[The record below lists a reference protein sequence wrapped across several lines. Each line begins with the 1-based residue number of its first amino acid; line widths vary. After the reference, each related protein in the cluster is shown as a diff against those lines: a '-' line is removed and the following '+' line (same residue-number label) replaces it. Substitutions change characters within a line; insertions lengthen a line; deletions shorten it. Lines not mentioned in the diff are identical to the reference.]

1 MMHEMIGRHT
11 MGLRKMQA
19 LAVAISMAFALVGGE
34 YYVDCGVSASGT
46 GTADSPFKTIQEA
59 ITAAEV
65 GSTIHVAAGT
75 YDSGST
81 QCADTGYARVCV
93 TKSLTIKG
101 AGRDKS
107 FIVGAKGSGTAGL
120 GTGAVRCVSIEADDV
135 EISGFTICNGHTTG
149 TGATAASGMGGGVYS
164 NNKLN
169 GFVVDCTIRNCFAAK
184 GAAIARQEPN
194 MSSEGL
200 AAVRCLITDNRASS
214 GSHSW
219 CDYGASLYWCI
230 VTRHY
235 NASCSPIYSAP
246 KVINCTLDNNYAHHY
261 FEKCA
266 TICNTFAGRYSYRGG
281 NGDGNFTNVYF
292 TSVSASTISAASHSS
307 CTFSGEEKQFVSPLM
322 NDFRPIPS
330 APVLTAGN
338 GELLAHIPEAYRT
351 KDYEGTTVDPSSATI
366 AIGAIQTPCTPASGM
381 VIFFFSTSTYADG
394 DKLVFNGVT
403 NNWYQQEF
411 YWHATNWPSFARFK
425 PIWKNGTNE
434 YGFTASG
441 ADSMERFPLTDG
453 SYLIMPQPSTSLSLT
468 LMPKRAAQTFYAD
481 PNADASLADGTAE
494 HPFAT
499 LQDAADAVASGGYAV
514 IYAARG
520 TYRTGGSHVI
530 GGLNNRVA
538 FQGRHIRLVGV
549 EGAENTVIEGARD
562 PDAGDDVYGCG
573 ANATRCLCASAS
585 GAVQG
590 FTLTGGR
597 AGAGSADADVNKS
610 GAILA
615 SGTAFQ
621 VLDCIVSSNFAGR
634 AAVGHGSTSHLLF
647 ARSKIIGNRT
657 ITTGGSGAYTLASDF
672 TSCLVANNWCGQE
685 APVFGV
691 GQSEQVYDCTVY
703 SEGENGDFS
712 GYGANAN
719 SGTHRNSIFMGFGA
733 YREKEVYRIVIDKKI
748 LNSTKLTYVTQVT
761 GDYKT
766 DTGFVEFVDS
776 VNGDFR
782 LLPTSP
788 AVGYGSY
795 VAARDAAAYRLATM
809 SLDGVVPDF
818 SGDGTFTVGA
828 YRKVANVVYVSG
840 EGISS
845 MSAVVDPAP
854 GATVSVTAT
863 LVQKRPFLG
872 FAVNGVRQPFAGTT
886 FTYTVPAGGLE
897 EPVAITAVYD
907 SHWYVDAV
915 NGRDD
920 GYGTSSS
927 PLRRLCDALKYQRSG
942 DTVHVAPGEY
952 GDGTMTNTTVIGV
965 SVVKV
970 IGSRAIVN
978 SGVTLVSDEGAG
990 STFIV
995 GAPDTANEAH
1005 EGYGD
1010 GLAAVRCVAVYGGGT
1025 VRGFT
1030 LTGGRTYSDS
1040 GNVNGSS
1047 CGGGALCENKDACV
1061 EDCVISNCIA
1071 LVSGGG
1077 YMGTYRRCKFF
1088 DCRVTPG
1095 GNSPAARYAYLFNC
1109 HVNGCRGGWTVAD
1122 MYGLQ
1127 SCTIGPDNVNANG
1140 TPTDTLY
1147 RMLSGATV
1155 NNCLLFG
1162 RVNQPAAIGTAYS
1175 NCIFNAG
1182 FTFLGDTN
1190 FTTNNCRVASIADIA
1205 LDAGG
1210 HPTIGSSVAIDAGD
1224 ATIYDAA
1231 LLGDLDCEGKPRFV
1245 NGLKLD
1251 VGAFEA
1257 DWKARYSTV
1266 LGRGVEVTA
1275 ADPAAEERGDG
1286 VFLPNGTLALNWAPS
1301 TRRVKRYQ
1309 FDASVS
1315 GTGTLT
1321 VLLNGEPYRS
1331 YTAASGAVSEAIVS
1345 DTAPFSLEFTYTP
1358 GTNDDGGATLS
1369 HFQYVVGM
1377 MMNFR

>member
-1 MMHEMIGRHT
+1 MMHEMTGRHAT
-11 MGLRKMQA
+11 GLRKMRT
-19 LAVAISMAFALVGGE
+19 LAVAVSMAFALVGGE
-34 YYVDCGVSASGT
+34 YYVDCGVPASGT
-46 GTADSPFKTIQEA
+46 GTVDSPFKTIQEA
-59 ITAAEV
+59 IQAAEA

-81 QCADTGYARVCV
+81 QCADGGYARVCV

-107 FIVGAKGSGTAGL
+107 FIVGAKGSGTGGL
-120 GTGAVRCVSIEADDV
+120 GTGAVRCVAIEADDV

-149 TGATAASGMGGGVYS
+149 TSASSASGMGGGVYS
-164 NNKLN
+164 NNKSN
-169 GFVVDCTIRNCFAAK
+169 GFVVDCTIRNCVAAK
-184 GAAIARQEPN
+184 GGAIAIQTP
-194 MSSEGL
+194 SLSEERL
-200 AAVRCLITDNRASS
+200 AAVRCLITDNKMSTT
-214 GSHSW
+214 GQPW

-235 NASCSPIYSAP
+235 NSSCSPIYSAP
-246 KVINCTLDNNYAHHY
+246 KVINCTFDNNYAHHY
-261 FEKCA
+261 FQGCT
-266 TICNTFAGRYSYRGG
+266 TICNTFVGRYAYKGG
-281 NGDGNFTNVYF
+281 NTDGNFTNVYF
-292 TSVSASTISAASHSS
+292 TSVPESLVNAASYSS

-322 NDFRPIPS
+322 NDLRPIPS
-330 APVLTAGN
+330 APILTAGN

-381 VIFFFSTSTYADG
+381 TIFATSGILDG

-403 NNWYQQEF
+403 NSWNQQQY
-411 YWHATNWPSFARFK
+411 YWHATNWPCFARFK
-425 PIWKNGTNE
+425 PVWINGTNE

-453 SYLIMPQPSTSLSLT
+453 TYLIMPHPSSSLT
-468 LMPKRAAQTFYAD
+468 LTTKRAAQTLYAD

-499 LQDAADAVASGGYAV
+499 LQAAADAVATGGYAV

-520 TYRTGGSHVI
+520 TYRNGGSSVI

-538 FQGRHIRLVGV
+538 FQGRHIRLVGM

-573 ANATRCLCASAS
+573 ANATRCLCASTS

-597 AGAGSADADVNKS
+597 AGAGSADSNVNKS
-610 GAILA
+610 GAILV
-615 SGTAFQ
+615 TDAFQ

-634 AAVGHGSTSHLLF
+634 AAAGHGSTSHLLF
-647 ARSKIIGNRT
+647 SRSKIIGNRT
-657 ITTGGSGAYTLASDF
+657 ISDGGSGAYTLASDF
-672 TSCLVANNWCGQE
+672 TSCLVANNWTGKE

-733 YREKEVYRIVIDKKI
+733 YRNKEVYGIVIDTKI
-748 LNSTKLTYVTQVT
+748 LNSTKTTYVTALT
-761 GDYKT
+761 GDYKSGK
-766 DTGFVEFVDS
+766 GFVQFVDA

-795 VAARDAAAYRLATM
+795 VAERDAAAYRLATM

-828 YRKVANVVYVSG
+828 YRKVANALIVSG
-840 EGISS
+840 EGISPAS
-845 MSAVVDPAP
+845 VTVDPAP
-854 GATVSVTAT
+854 GTTVSVTAT
-863 LVQKRPFLG
+863 LAHKRPFLG
-872 FAVNGVRQPFAGTT
+872 FAVNGVRQPFAGTS

-897 EPVAITAVYD
+897 EPVTITAVYD

-920 GYGTSSS
+920 GYGTSMS
-927 PLRRLCDALKYQRSG
+927 PLRRLCDALNYQRSG
-942 DTVHVAPGEY
+942 DTVHVAPGVYDE
-952 GDGTMTNTTVIGV
+952 GTMTNTTTIGATV
-965 SVVKV
+965 SKV

-978 SGVTLVSDEGAG
+978 SGVTLVSDEGAAE
-990 STFIV
+990 TFIV
-995 GAPDTANEAH
+995 GAPDTANETY

-1010 GLAAVRCVAVYGGGT
+1010 GLKAVRCAGVYAGGS
-1025 VRGFT
+1025 VKGFT
-1030 LTGGRTYSDS
+1030 LTGGRTSF
-1040 GNVNGSS
+1040 NGIDDAS
-1047 CGGGALCENKDACV
+1047 CGGGVLCEDGTAVV
-1061 EDCVISNCIA
+1061 EDCVISNCYA
-1071 LVSGGG
+1071 LVGGG
-1077 YMGTYRRCKFF
+1077 TYKGTLRRCRIV
-1088 DCRVTPG
+1088 DCRCSPV
-1095 GNSPAARYAYLFNC
+1095 GNAPAARYAHLFNC
-1109 HVNGCRGGWTVAD
+1109 LVNHSRGMWTVAD
-1122 MYGLQ
+1122 MYRIH
-1127 SCTIGPDNVNANG
+1127 SCTIGPDNTNASG
-1140 TPTDTLY
+1140 GAVDTLY
-1147 RMLSGATV
+1147 RMAAGATV

-1162 RVNQPAAIGTAYS
+1162 KVTQHAGSGTAYS
-1175 NCIFNAG
+1175 NCIFNAA
-1182 FTFLGDTN
+1182 FTFSDTN
-1190 FTTNNCRVASIADIA
+1190 FTTNNCRFVPTADFA
-1205 LDAGG
+1205 LDEDG
-1210 HPTIGSSVAIDAGD
+1210 HPAIGSSVAIDAGD
-1224 ATIYDAA
+1224 ATIYDAD
-1231 LLGDLDCEGKPRFV
+1231 LLGDFDCEGKPRFV

-1251 VGAFEA
+1251 VGAFEV
-1257 DWKARYSTV
+1257 DWKARYSKV
-1266 LGRGVEVTA
+1266 LGGRGVEVTD

-1286 VFLPNGTLALNWAPS
+1286 VFLPDGTLALDWVAG
-1301 TRRVKRYQ
+1301 TGRGKRYQ

-1345 DTAPFSLEFTYTP
+1345 DAASFSLEFAYTP
-1358 GTNDDGGATLS
+1358 GANDDGGATLS
-1369 HFQYVVGM
+1369 HFQDFAGTM
-1377 MMNFR
+1377 LIFR

>member
-1 MMHEMIGRHT
+1 MLHEMTGRQT
-11 MGLRKMQA
+11 AGLRKMRM
-19 LAVAISMAFALVGGE
+19 LAVAVSMAFALVGGE
-34 YYVDCGVSASGT
+34 YYVDCGVPASGT
-46 GTADSPFKTIQEA
+46 GAADSPFKTIQEA
-59 ITAAEV
+59 IAAAEA

-81 QCADTGYARVCV
+81 QCADTGYARVRV

-120 GTGAVRCVSIEADDV
+120 GTGAVRCVAIEADDV

-149 TGATAASGMGGGVYS
+149 TSASSASGMGGGVYS
-164 NNKLN
+164 NNKSN
-169 GFVVDCTIRNCFAAK
+169 GFVVDCTIRNCVAAK
-184 GAAIARQEPN
+184 GGAIARMDPN

-200 AAVRCLITDNRASS
+200 AAVRCMITDNKASS
-214 GSHSW
+214 SNQVW

-230 VTRHY
+230 ITRHY
-235 NASCSPIYSAP
+235 NAGCSPIYSAP
-246 KVINCTLDNNYAHHY
+246 KVINCTFDNNYAHHY
-261 FEKCA
+261 FQGCV
-266 TICNTFAGRYSYRGG
+266 TICNTFAGRYSYKGG
-281 NGDGNFTNVYF
+281 NTDGNFTNVYF
-292 TSVSASTISAASHSS
+292 TSVSAGNMAAKSYSS

-322 NDFRPIPS
+322 NDLRPIPS
-330 APVLTAGN
+330 AAVLTAGN
-338 GELLAHIPEAYRT
+338 GELLAHIPETYRT

-366 AIGAIQTPCTPASGM
+366 AVGAIQTPCAPASGM
-381 VIFFFSTSTYADG
+381 TVFAMSGILDG
-394 DKLVFNGVT
+394 DRLVFNGVT
-403 NNWYQQEF
+403 NSWYQQQY
-411 YWHATNWPSFARFK
+411 YWHTTNWPSFARFK
-425 PIWKNGTNE
+425 PLFKGNTNDF
-434 YGFTASG
+434 GFTASG
-441 ADSMERFPLTDG
+441 ADSMDRFPLMDG
-453 SYLIMPQPSTSLSLT
+453 TYLVMPSPSAALT
-468 LMPKRAAQTFYAD
+468 LTMKKTVQTLYAD

-520 TYRTGGSHVI
+520 TYRTGGSSVI

-590 FTLTGGR
+590 FTLTGGH
-597 AGAGSADADVNKS
+597 AGTGSAESDVNRS
-610 GAILA
+610 GAVLA
-615 SGTAFQ
+615 TAAFQ

-634 AAVGHGSTSHLLF
+634 AAAGHGSTSHLLF
-647 ARSKIIGNRT
+647 SRSKIIGNRT
-657 ITTGGSGAYTLASDF
+657 ISTGGSGAYTLASDF
-672 TSCLVANNWCGQE
+672 TSCLIANNWCGNVE
-685 APVFGV
+685 APVLGV

-703 SEGENGDFS
+703 SEGENSNFS

-733 YREKEVYRIVIDKKI
+733 YRNKEVYGIVIDTKI
-748 LNSTKLTYVTQVT
+748 LNSTKTTYVTTLT
-761 GDYKT
+761 GDYKSGK
-766 DTGFVEFVDS
+766 GFVQFVDA

-788 AVGYGSY
+788 AVGYASY
-795 VAARDAAAYRLATM
+795 SASTHAAAYRLATM

-818 SGDGTFTVGA
+818 SGDGAFPAGA
-828 YRKVANVVYVSG
+828 YRKVAPVLAVSG
-840 EGISS
+840 EGISPAS
-845 MSAVVDPAP
+845 VTVDPAP
-854 GATVSVTAT
+854 GTTVSVTAT
-863 LVQKRPFLG
+863 LAHERPFLG
-872 FAVNGVRQPFAGTT
+872 FAVNGALQPFAGTG

-897 EPVAITAVYD
+897 EPVTITAVYD

-920 GYGTSSS
+920 GYGTSTS
-927 PLRRLCDALKYQRSG
+927 PLRRLCDALNYQRSG

-952 GDGTMTNTTVIGV
+952 GDGTMRQAASFAGSAAKTA
-965 SVVKV
+965 
-970 IGSRAIVN
+970 SRAVVA
-978 SGVTLVSDEGAG
+978 SGVTLVSDEGAD

-995 GAPDTANEAH
+995 GAPDTENETVA
-1005 EGYGD
+1005 GYGD
-1010 GLAAVRCVAVYGGGT
+1010 GPDAVRCVAVYGGGT

-1030 LTGGRTYSDS
+1030 LTGGRTSFS
-1040 GNVNGSS
+1040 NGAINDSS
-1047 CGGGALCENKDACV
+1047 CGGAALCENGNACV

-1077 YMGTYRRCKFF
+1077 YKGTYRRCKFI
-1088 DCRVTPG
+1088 DCWTSPT
-1095 GNSPAARYAYLFNC
+1095 GNSPAARYAHLFNC
-1109 HVNGCRGGWTVAD
+1109 YVNGCRGGWTVAD
-1122 MYGLQ
+1122 MYRIH
-1127 SCTIGPDNVNANG
+1127 SCTIGPDNTNASG
-1140 TPTDTLY
+1140 GAVDTLY
-1147 RMLSGATV
+1147 RMAAGATV

-1162 RVNQPAAIGTAYS
+1162 RVTQHAGSGTAYS
-1175 NCIFNAG
+1175 NCIFNVA
-1182 FTFLGDTN
+1182 FTFSDTN
-1190 FTTNNCRVASIADIA
+1190 FTTNNCRFVPTADFA
-1205 LDAGG
+1205 LDEDGRPA
-1210 HPTIGSSVAIDAGD
+1210 IGSSVAIDAGD
-1224 ATIYDAA
+1224 ATIYDAD
-1231 LLGDLDCEGKPRFV
+1231 LLGDFDCEGKPRFV

-1257 DWKARYSTV
+1257 DWKARYSKV
-1266 LGRGVEVTA
+1266 LGGRGVEVTD

-1286 VFLPNGTLALNWAPS
+1286 VFLPDGTLALNWAS
-1301 TRRVKRYQ
+1301 GTGRGKRYQ
-1309 FDASVS
+1309 FDVSVS

-1345 DTAPFSLEFTYTP
+1345 EAASFTLEFAYTP
-1358 GTNDDGGATLS
+1358 GTNDNGGATLS
-1369 HFQYVVGM
+1369 HFQDFAGTM
-1377 MMNFR
+1377 LIFR